1 MKYRRFGRTGLEVS
15 EIVFGGGAVG
25 GIVIDPDD
33 DTKRAAIRNALDG
46 GINWIDTASQYG
58 QGRSEEALGWLLPE
72 IEPEYENTP
81 YLSTKVRLDEDR
93 LDDIRGQIE
102 ESLHASLR
110 RLNRESVDLFQL
122 HNEIGPGFRETGLSA
137 AQVMEVADG
146 LEAMRDEGLTKFIGL
161 TALGDASTVSEAL
174 SSGRFDSAQVYYNL
188 LNPSA
193 ARAMP
198 PAWAGHDFSG
208 TMAACR
214 AQDMAIMGI
223 RIFAASI
230 LATDQ
235 RHGREAVLTR
245 DTDVEIEMAR
255 SRAAFDVLGEDHGTR
270 AQTALRFGLA
280 NPDLSCVVVGMAE
293 LDHLS
298 QALGA
303 VEMGALP
310 ADAIASLEPVWES
323 GFGGVSG
330 TP

>member
-33 DTKRAAIRNALDG
+33 DTKRTAIRRALDG
-46 GINWIDTASQYG
+46 GINWIDTASLYG

-72 IEPEYENTP
+72 IEPEYENKP

-93 LDDIRGQIE
+93 LDDIGGQIE
-102 ESLHASLR
+102 ASLHASLK

-122 HNEIGPGFRETGLSA
+122 HNEIGPGFRGVGLTV

-146 LEAMRDEGLTKFIGL
+146 LDAMRAQGLTKFIGL
-161 TALGDASTVSEAL
+161 TALGDVPTVSEAI
-174 SSGRFDSAQVYYNL
+174 SSGRFDSAQVYYNM

-198 PAWAGHDFSG
+198 AAWPGHDFSG
-208 TMAACR
+208 IVAACR
-214 AQDMAIMGI
+214 DQDMAIMGI
-223 RIFAASI
+223 RVFAAGI
-230 LATDQ
+230 LATDR

-245 DTDVEIEMAR
+245 DTETEAEEAR
-255 SRAAFDVLGEDHGTR
+255 GRAVFDVLGEAHGTR

-280 NPDLSCVVVGMAE
+280 NPDLSCIVVGMAE
-293 LDHLS
+293 LDHLE
-298 QALGA
+298 QALAA
-303 VEMGALP
+303 VDMGALP
-310 ADAIASLEPVWES
+310 ADAIAALDPVYES
-323 GFGGVSG
+323 GFGGASG
-330 TP
+330 TR